1 MTTNSPDLNTN
12 LSRWYTWIGHLFF
25 WVVSLACI
33 LLYKE
38 RLLSFDTAY
47 YTFHLVTFQDFFIKH
62 DRYISYL
69 TQWVPLIGVDWE
81 WSLANVFRAYSVSF
95 YLWFYGLFL
104 IIVYGLRNPLGGL
117 LLVGALCLG
126 MRYKFYAAISE
137 ITFGLAIGAFLVAWL
152 TTRQEKDGLKW
163 LDFAVVTLCL
173 VGLFGAH
180 LAPLYPI
187 MTFLVFERLYDN
199 TWLKPKRWIMPGF
212 ILLVF
217 AVKFF
222 VVQEDEYESNRL
234 ADLLNPDAI
243 RELFLHPGE
252 HYIFSA
258 IKQYFTTQYILP
270 GLAFTASLGWLVW
283 KRKILAALFISLSFL
298 GWIVINII
306 TYSDLG
312 GPVFIMLDGYLALL
326 GLIWMT
332 PFYFL
337 LRDNPRWPL
346 TAIMSLLMVVS
357 TWQMIGT
364 YSFYRQRLTYIKD
377 TLAMHPEPAQKKL
390 IVPWNLFEW
399 NTMWFPYE
407 LPHETLMLTALDNPD
422 SCRTIYVLIDA
433 PLDAEFLKTE
443 GFIQFQGAHDAST
456 INNSPYFNLPEMPYV
471 EADTTAWKW

>member
-1 MTTNSPDLNTN
+1 MPTNVPTLKEN
-12 LSRWYTWIGHLFF
+12 LSRWYTWTGHLFF
-25 WVVSLACI
+25 WVTILACL

-47 YTFHLVTFQDFFIKH
+47 YTFHLVTFQEFFIKH

-69 TQWVPLIGVDWE
+69 TQWVPLLGVDLG

-104 IIVYGLRNPLGGL
+104 IVVYGLRNPQGGL
-117 LLVGALCLG
+117 LIVGALCLG

-137 ITFGLAIGAFLVAWL
+137 ITFGLAIGAFLVAWI
-152 TTRQEKDGLKW
+152 TSRKEKNELKW

-173 VGLFGAH
+173 IGLFGSH

-187 MTFLVFERLYDN
+187 MTFLVFERIYDG
-199 TWLKPKRWIMPGF
+199 TWHKPKHWLMPGF

-217 AVKFF
+217 AGKFLL
-222 VVQEDEYESNRL
+222 VQGDEYEANRL
-234 ADLLNPDAI
+234 ADLLNPDSMKD
-243 RELFLHPGE
+243 LFLHPRDY
-252 HYIFSA
+252 YIFSA
-258 IKQYFTTQYILP
+258 IKKYFTTQYILP
-270 GLAFTASLGWLVW
+270 GLAFAASIGWLVW
-283 KRKILAALFISLSFL
+283 KRKMFAALFILLAFS
-298 GWIVINII
+298 GWVVINII
-306 TYSDLG
+306 TYADLG

-332 PFYFL
+332 PFYFI
-337 LRDNPRWPL
+337 LRDHPRLPL
-346 TAIMSLLMVVS
+346 ALAMSFLFFVS

-364 YSFYRQRLTYIKD
+364 YSFYRQRLNYIED
-377 TLAMHPEPAQKKL
+377 TLAMHPEPEQKKL

-407 LPHETLMLTALDNPD
+407 LPHESLMLTALKDPD

-433 PLDAEFLKTE
+433 PLDADFLETD
-443 GFIQFQGAHDAST
+443 GFIQFQGAHEAKT
-456 INNSPYFNLPEMPYV
+456 INSSAYFNLPEIPYV
-471 EADTTAWKW
+471 EADTTAWK